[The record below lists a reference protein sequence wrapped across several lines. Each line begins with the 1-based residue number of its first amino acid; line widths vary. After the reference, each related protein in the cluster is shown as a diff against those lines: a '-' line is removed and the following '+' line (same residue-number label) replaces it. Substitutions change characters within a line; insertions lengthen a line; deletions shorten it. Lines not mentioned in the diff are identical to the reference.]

1 MHAFPL
7 PGLSQILCENNTYI
21 HFVLLCLADAFLFYI
36 PSFVRSDVCSFFILQ
51 PTFYPLHPPLQISKQ
66 LPRQTWYQLHKL
78 TFLESKGGTGGEG
91 RNWDFFYLQQ
101 KMAAVEQIWSMT
113 VRE

>member
-36 PSFVRSDVCSFFILQ
+36 SSFVRSNVCSFFILQ
-51 PTFYPLHPPLQISKQ
+51 PSLFSLYPPPPTPPKKNSEQ
-66 LPRQTWYQLHKL
+66 LPRQTWYRLHKL
-78 TFLESKGGTGGEG
+78 TFLESKRGDGGG
-91 RNWDFFYLQQ
+91 
-101 KMAAVEQIWSMT
+101 A
-113 VRE
+113 